1 MKGTAPCPKAARS
14 KPVTVEDSGRA
25 AASPLPRPLP
35 EKDPAR
41 WLVSRTCPPGSQPR
55 PSESSWPGKPHT
67 HAYTNHIYIH
77 TTCTDTHNMHLHPIT
92 YIHAQHT
99 TTRTTGLHTHNT
111 QHRQFTTHTHMHGIF
126 THAQHTITN
135 IVSMCVHT
143 YTDILSQSY
152 LRTHLHPHTH
162 AHEYI
167 ITLMCILTAQTRTH
181 VYIPTCPRLRKWRA
195 GLRVPLCGGCGGP
208 GCSSLSLTAVRGTE
222 VAQSRARVEGSPGNG
237 GIPPRTHKQL
247 RPGNLQAPPGSR
259 PFTTLRQTAIMRGK
273 FIFCAGAVCLPH
285 VPTSV

>member
-135 IVSMCVHT
+135 IVSCVYTPIQTSFHSHIYAHT
-143 YTDILSQSY
+143 YTHI
-152 LRTHLHPHTH
+152 HTH
-162 AHEYI
+162 MN
-167 ITLMCILTAQTRTH
+167 TL
-181 VYIPTCPRLRKWRA
+181 LRSCA
-195 GLRVPLCGGCGGP
+195 
-208 GCSSLSLTAVRGTE
+208 SSLHRLALMFTYP
-222 VAQSRARVEGSPGNG
+222 RALV
-237 GIPPRTHKQL
+237 
-247 RPGNLQAPPGSR
+247 
-259 PFTTLRQTAIMRGK
+259 
-273 FIFCAGAVCLPH
+273 
-285 VPTSV
+285 